1 MKFLNKKKRLVLE
14 LIAQGGPAGLTLQEI
29 KNSFSYIISDTSLS
43 KILEDLYFSENINIL
58 RDGTEIR
65 YIASNEVRNSLIALE
80 MQRYKITKFL
90 ENVKKR
96 SEELSKQDK
105 KVQLEELSKLT
116 QEGLNLISIGLFT
129 LIKDKPE
136 VTIPDY
142 LELIEVL
149 NKEFFSK
156 TLPLISNNM
165 SQDELEKFLS
175 LIAKYKG
182 EKEAEI
188 IKMTL
193 NNVKK

>member
-14 LIAQGGPAGLTLQEI
+14 LIAQGGPAGLTLQEL

-43 KILEDLYFSENINIL
+43 SILENLYFSEYINIL
-58 RDGTEIR
+58 RDGIEVR
-65 YIASNEVRNSLIALE
+65 YIASNKVRNSLVALE
-80 MQRYKITKFL
+80 MQKFKITKFL

-105 KVQLEELSKLT
+105 KIQLEELTKLT

-142 LELIEVL
+142 LELIEIL

-156 TLPLISNNM
+156 TLPLLNNNM
-165 SQDELEKFLS
+165 SQEELEKFLT
-175 LIAKYKG
+175 LVAKFKG
-182 EKEAEI
+182 DKEAEI

>member
-1 MKFLNKKKRLVLE
+1 MRFLNKKKRLVLE

-29 KNSFSYIISDTSLS
+29 KNSFSYIISDSSLS
-43 KILEDLYFSENINIL
+43 NILENLYFSEYINIL

-80 MQRYKITKFL
+80 MQKYKITKFL

-96 SEELSKQDK
+96 SEELSKQDR
-105 KVQLEELSKLT
+105 KVQLEELTKLT

-142 LELIEVL
+142 LELIEIL

-156 TLPLISNNM
+156 TLSLLNNNM
-165 SQDELEKFLS
+165 SQEELEKFLLLVS
-175 LIAKYKG
+175 KFKG